1 MDLGGE
7 VGDITAR
14 TTTHMVCV
22 RRRGGWSDMKVSS
35 RAGIAATARD
45 SHIVLTPRN
54 EALGAERAY
63 QAHRPTSMSCVGD
76 NKSVKRDSSVVG
88 CSMKKGPKQW

>member
-1 MDLGGE
+1 
-7 VGDITAR
+7 
-14 TTTHMVCV
+14 
-22 RRRGGWSDMKVSS
+22 MKVSS